1 MNKACWFIHIFIN
14 MYWVVIKHILS
25 YLKGIVSCD
34 LHITCSSFLSLHGY
48 ININWTDNIDDH
60 KSTYMYLSCVF
71 ILCILTYQF
80 FENSSGK

>member
-1 MNKACWFIHIFIN
+1 MNKVCQFIHVFIN

-34 LHITCSSFLSLHGY
+34 LYITCSSFLSLYGY

-60 KSTYMYLSCVF
+60 KSTYMYLSSVF

-80 FENSSGK
+80 F